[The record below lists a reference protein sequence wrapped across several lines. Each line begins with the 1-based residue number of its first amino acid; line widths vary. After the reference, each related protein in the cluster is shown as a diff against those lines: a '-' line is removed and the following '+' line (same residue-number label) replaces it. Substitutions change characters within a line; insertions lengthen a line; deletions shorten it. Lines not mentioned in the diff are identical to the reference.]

1 MAATSLKLP
10 RSLLKSKDITKT
22 HDQSFLHAML
32 LKVLFP
38 FPEEFQY
45 NISSE
50 INIWRWCSSTVD
62 INSTVASPFS

>member
-50 INIWRWCSSTVD
+50 INIWR
-62 INSTVASPFS
+62 